1 MQQEC
6 RCSKGM
12 HRNKENSSPF
22 LIDFWNLIIRFFKTK
37 EILWSISW
45 TYSTG
50 VIQRLA
56 DANKCCN
63 ALVLSIKR
71 WRFIPF
77 MVARWSMLFCN
88 TENTG
93 LVKRIGVFFFIETL
107 WSYRRYCCRVLNV
120 FFLFIKCMDSR
131 YIFSYIFHFNSFDT
145 SFILYW
151 LVF

>member
-22 LIDFWNLIIRFFKTK
+22 LIDFWNLIVRFFKTK
-37 EILWSISW
+37 EILWGISW

-50 VIQRLA
+50 ITQRLA
-56 DANKCCN
+56 GANKCYN
-63 ALVLSIKR
+63 VLVLSIKR

-77 MVARWSMLFCN
+77 MGARWSMLFCN
-88 TENTG
+88 TENNK
-93 LVKRIGVFFFIETL
+93 LVKRIGGFF
-107 WSYRRYCCRVLNV
+107 YRNFMELPAFWMFF
-120 FFLFIKCMDSR
+120 FFLFIKCMNRR
-131 YIFSYIFHFNSFDT
+131 YIFSYISHFNSFHT

-151 LVF
+151 LIF

>member
-22 LIDFWNLIIRFFKTK
+22 LIDFWNLIVRFFKTK

-45 TYSTG
+45 TYSTR

-56 DANKCCN
+56 DANKCYN
-63 ALVLSIKR
+63 VLVLSIKR

-77 MVARWSMLFCN
+77 MGARWSMLFCN
-88 TENTG
+88 TENTRQWKG
-93 LVKRIGVFFFIETL
+93 LELFF
-107 WSYRRYCCRVLNV
+107 YRNFMELQAILPWGFEC
-120 FFLFIKCMDSR
+120 FFLFIKCMDR
-131 YIFSYIFHFNSFDT
+131 KYIFSYIFHFNSFDT